1 MTEAPEPIVIGP
13 TDEALYPDWIDSF
26 VVIVC
31 IFCQNPV
38 DVALPPPIAPQPNV
52 VVYPS
57 NESVVLLYLIIPT
70 VGETGCCPV
79 VPLGSVT
86 DPVPLKTKLLGM
98 FKVPALDVIV
108 SPDALPRVVLP
119 LTVKSPVRV
128 VLPEAANVVNAPEL
142 AVVAPMGV
150 LLIVP
155 PVIVAA
161 LETNVPEK
169 YVNASTTFTALL
181 NTNMD

>member
-1 MTEAPEPIVIGP
+1 VTEAPEPIVIGP

-70 VGETGCCPV
+70 VGGT
-79 VPLGSVT
+79 
-86 DPVPLKTKLLGM
+86 
-98 FKVPALDVIV
+98 
-108 SPDALPRVVLP
+108 
-119 LTVKSPVRV
+119 
-128 VLPEAANVVNAPEL
+128 
-142 AVVAPMGV
+142 VVAQ
-150 LLIVP
+150 L
-155 PVIVAA
+155 
-161 LETNVPEK
+161 
-169 YVNASTTFTALL
+169 YR
-181 NTNMD
+181 